1 MKENKTTNIVNK
13 EKLGTLLKEFNRVIK
28 SRIQE
33 ALDHMKKNKNTDN
46 VITID
51 DNEVE

>member
-1 MKENKTTNIVNK
+1 MKENKTTNVVNK
-13 EKLGTLLKEFNRVIK
+13 EKLRMSVKEFNRLIK
-28 SRIQE
+28 LRIRE

-51 DNEVE
+51 DEAE